1 MPQKSWACKIIAN
14 DNVIIGGLHHRTK
27 FATTDVPRPSPQD
40 LVLSFHT
47 PVELNPYQQIAEIG
61 YNALMEFP

>member
-1 MPQKSWACKIIAN
+1 M
-14 DNVIIGGLHHRTK
+14 IIGGLHHRTK